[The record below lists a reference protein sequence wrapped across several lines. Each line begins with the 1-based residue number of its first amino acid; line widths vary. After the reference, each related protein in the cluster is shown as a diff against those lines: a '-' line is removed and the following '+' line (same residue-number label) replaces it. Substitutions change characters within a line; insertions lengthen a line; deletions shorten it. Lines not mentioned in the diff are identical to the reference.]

1 MSEIPGDLKFMK
13 SHEWARV
20 EGDGKVTVGI
30 SDHAQGLLGDLV
42 YVDLPA
48 VGDRAETGTASAV
61 VESVKAASD
70 VYSPVSGTIT
80 AVNSALADKPE
91 TINEDALAKAG
102 CLSSRST
109 SPTSSTTCST
119 RMPTPSCWKK
129 TTTDGRHFRAPVAAR
144 NAMRRGAKAPRR
156 IHFRHPFVARAGRRG
171 AIGSFRALLPHRV
184 ALATRPQPV
193 RIPCE

>member
-48 VGDRAETGTASAV
+48 VGDSVDAGNACAV

-70 VYSPVSGTIT
+70 VYSPVSGTVT

-91 TINEDALAKAG
+91 TINEDAYGEGWL
-102 CLSSRST
+102 
-109 SPTSSTTCST
+109 
-119 RMPTPSCWKK
+119 
-129 TTTDGRHFRAPVAAR
+129 
-144 NAMRRGAKAPRR
+144 
-156 IHFRHPFVARAGRRG
+156 FVVE
-171 AIGSFRALLPHRV
+171 ISEPDQLNELLGPDDYAELLEDDEH
-184 ALATRPQPV
+184 
-193 RIPCE
+193 